1 MTAAEQSRPAPL
13 GLTPWAMW
21 GIAALFYCYAWLHRV
36 SPGVMVGELMRDF
49 AVGAAILGNMAAF
62 YYYAYAG
69 LQLPIG
75 VLVDRFG
82 PRRLVIWSCLAA
94 GIGSALFA
102 TATDISTAYVG
113 RLLIG
118 MGAAFSF
125 VCTLQLAANW
135 FPTSRAAMLAGLT
148 GATGTIGGVLG
159 QTPLAAIV
167 DAAGWRSALW
177 GGAALA
183 AAITLLAWLFL
194 RDHPNGGTGTHTQ
207 RKPATMGLLSGLR
220 RAASSPQTWLL
231 ALTCFFMGAPV
242 LALGALWGVP
252 YLMTAYGIERPA
264 AATVMAFML
273 IGWGV
278 GAPLAGTISDRLR
291 RRKLPMVAGSATAM
305 VCLVTALYVPDLPVA
320 AVTFLLFAVGVFA
333 SAMLISFAAAR
344 ELNPLWASGA
354 ALGLVNAVNMSS
366 GAVFSPLLG
375 VLLDAGWDGTLVDG
389 ARVYSPETYR
399 LAFAVLPACLAA
411 GIITTSLTR
420 ETGARQLVRE

>member
-1 MTAAEQSRPAPL
+1 MTAAEQSRRADL
-13 GLTPWAMW
+13 GLMPWAMW

-36 SPGVMVGELMRDF
+36 SPGVMVAELMRDF

-82 PRRLVIWSCLAA
+82 PRRLVIWSCLAT
-94 GIGSALFA
+94 GTGSALFA
-102 TATDISTAYVG
+102 AANDISVAYVG

-118 MGAAFSF
+118 MGAGFSF
-125 VCTLQLAANW
+125 VCALQLAANW
-135 FPTSRAAMLAGLT
+135 FPSSRAALLSGLT
-148 GATGTIGGVLG
+148 GATGVIGGVLG
-159 QTPLAAIV
+159 QTPLAALV

-194 RDHPNGGTGTHTQ
+194 RDRPSGREDARPNGN
-207 RKPATMGLLSGLR
+207 AAAGLLSGLK
-220 RAASSPQTWLL
+220 RATSSRQTWLL

-242 LALGALWGVP
+242 LALGGLWGVP
-252 YLMTAYGIERPA
+252 YLMTVYGLDRPA
-264 AATVMAFML
+264 AATIMAVML

-278 GAPLAGTISDRLR
+278 GAPLAGTISDRLG
-291 RRKLPMVAGSATAM
+291 RRKLPMVVGAAVSMAS
-305 VCLVTALYVPDLPVA
+305 LVAVLYAPRLPVTVA
-320 AVTFLLFAVGVFA
+320 AILLFSVGLFA

-344 ELNPLWASGA
+344 EHNPLWASGA

-375 VLLDAGWDGTLVDG
+375 ILLDLGWDGTLGNGV
-389 ARVYSPETYR
+389 RVYSAETYR
-399 LAFAVLPACLAA
+399 TAFLALPACLAA
-411 GIITTSLTR
+411 AIVTTSLSR